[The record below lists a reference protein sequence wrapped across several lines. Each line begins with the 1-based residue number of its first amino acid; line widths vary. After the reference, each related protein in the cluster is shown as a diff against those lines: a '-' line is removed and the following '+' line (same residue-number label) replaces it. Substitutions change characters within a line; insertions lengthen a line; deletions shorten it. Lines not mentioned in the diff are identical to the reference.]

1 MNVKNKITVEIYG
14 ETYPV
19 KGTDDF
25 SKVLKTAKFL
35 DERMKSTAKAN
46 PHLSPLRVAILTALN
61 ITDNYLSLEKDYQQ
75 LIQLIKEEK
84 G

>member
-1 MNVKNKITVEIYG
+1 MNNKITVEIYG

-19 KGTDDF
+19 KGADDL
-25 SKVLKTAKFL
+25 SKVMKTAKYL

-61 ITDNYLSLEKDYQQ
+61 ITDNYLSLEKDYHQI
-75 LIQLIKEEK
+75 IQLIKEEK

>member
-19 KGTDDF
+19 KGADDF